1 VNELGFLDEL
11 GSSED
16 ALDEDARQ
24 VEGDALVVI
33 LNQHV
38 VERNREQLEHDH

>member
-1 VNELGFLDEL
+1 MNELGFLDEL
-11 GSSED
+11 GSSKD

-38 VERNREQLEHDH
+38 IERHREQLEHDN